1 MGSNGMTRTS
11 VVFIREIDQQM
22 TGSNCCGKLEGEN
35 ACQGGEYVFPER
47 RQVMEKMGSLYR
59 MIKQRYKDEVELE
72 VVDPR
77 NHVYLIPRLVKDI
90 FRYRVPFSEG
100 LKTLF
105 SFSIPSIVIN
115 GRLAFVK
122 EIPAPEALKEKIESL
137 Q

>member
-1 MGSNGMTRTS
+1 MSRTS

-47 RQVMEKMGSLYR
+47 REVMEKIGPLYR
-59 MIKQRYKDEVELE
+59 MIKQNYKDEVELE
-72 VVDPR
+72 MVDPR
-77 NHVYLIPRLVKDI
+77 NQVYLIPRLVKDI
-90 FRYRVPFSEG
+90 FRYRVPLSEG

-115 GRLAFVK
+115 GRLAFEK
-122 EIPAPEALKEKIESL
+122 EIPTPEVLREKLESL
-137 Q
+137 H

>member
-1 MGSNGMTRTS
+1 MTS

-22 TGSNCCGKLEGEN
+22 TGSNCCGKLEGDN
-35 ACQGGEYVFPER
+35 ACQGGEFVFSER
-47 RQVMEKMGSLYR
+47 RRVMEKMGLLYR
-59 MIKQRYKDEVELE
+59 IIRERYGDEVELE

-77 NHVYLIPRLVKDI
+77 NQLYLIPRLVKDV
-90 FRYRVPFSEG
+90 FRYRVPFTEG

-122 EIPAPEALKEKIESL
+122 DMPAPEALKEKLESL
-137 Q
+137 R